1 MRRTLLFILTFI
13 FYNVSIAKEP
23 PILIN
28 LADAIKAIKQ
38 YHTSEQ
44 YYQDV
49 EKAIDDGLSNLRQL
63 DYPSSNAAFVFDID
77 ETALSNM
84 DYELKYNF
92 GFEQKSW
99 DEWVMQ
105 GKAPA
110 IPGVRRLYDS
120 LIARNIKIIFL
131 TGRSLEQYEITIRNL
146 KEQGYTK
153 FDTVVCKAPIFKG
166 KKAVEFKS
174 AVRKELSKKY
184 KIIGSVGDQWSD
196 LEGGWTIIKIKLP
209 NYMYFLE

>member
-1 MRRTLLFILTFI
+1 MRKFFLFLLILF
-13 FYNVSIAKEP
+13 FYNFTVAKEP

-44 YYQDV
+44 YYQDI

-63 DYPSSNAAFVFDID
+63 DYPSNAAFVFDVD

-84 DYELKYNF
+84 EYELKYNF

-105 GKAPA
+105 GKAPS

-131 TGRSLEQYEITIRNL
+131 SGRSVEQFEITMQNL
-146 KEQGYTK
+146 KEQGYFK
-153 FDTVVCKAPIFKG
+153 FDTLICKSQIYKG
-166 KKAVEFKS
+166 KKAIEFKS
-174 AVRKELSKKY
+174 AVRKDLSKKY